1 MDPDRPED
9 VLESTVAALAAAGD
23 DALSKA
29 AGEGF
34 PDREQVMA
42 WAERALS
49 LLLHQRDRSALRA
62 EVPALAER
70 LLRLLRAVSLPDPA
84 RPEAVVARFL
94 RRLPAVRA
102 LLAEDVEAAFEG
114 DPAARSYAEIVVA
127 YPSIRAIASHRLA
140 HELYRLDVP
149 LIPRIITEHAHSRT
163 GIDIHPGAT
172 IGRSFFID
180 HGTGVVIGETCQIGE
195 RVRIYQGVTL
205 GALAVHGRSKCGVKR
220 HPTLED
226 DVVIYAGATILGGDT
241 VIGRG
246 SVIGG
251 NVWLTESV
259 PPGSKVQIEPPRHLV
274 RTGSAG
280 VESLPHQLEWDI

>member
-70 LLRLLRAVSLPDPA
+70 LLRLLRAVSLPDPP

-180 HGTGVVIGETCQIGE
+180 HGTGIVIGETTIIGDN
-195 RVRIYQGVTL
+195 VKIYHGVTL
-205 GALAVHGRSKCGVKR
+205 GARAVRKEEGNTKR
-220 HPTLED
+220 HPTIED
-226 DVVIYAGATILGGDT
+226 DVTIYPGATILGGET

-246 SVIGG
+246 SIIGG
-251 NVWLTESV
+251 NVWLLGSV
-259 PPGSKVQIEPPRHLV
+259 PPYSRIYYTAEHFVARGEPAGIDYQI
-274 RTGSAG
+274 
-280 VESLPHQLEWDI
+280 